1 VISFKNDTMIF
12 TPQQIS
18 RSKMLLAGQIHR

>member
-1 VISFKNDTMIF
+1 MIF

-18 RSKMLLAGQIHR
+18 LVL